1 MNQQQLEDYLQRYKN
16 ILKQIKDEVKKLQT
30 KQEEI
35 TELEQNILQIKDNTN
50 KILNILQGNHEPSLS
65 TTKYIHT
72 MPKAMTIK
80 HKENVSSVIELTD
93 SKIVTGD
100 YKGCISLF
108 SIDYVNDKWE
118 KLKELQ
124 GHDDCINSLCELSN
138 NRVVSSSGDNT
149 LKVWTIDNNTITH
162 IKTLGGS
169 SSIIYQVIPL
179 TNDIIAF
186 GLFDKKI
193 KIVDVTT
200 YKEIL
205 SLDENFAVCSL
216 LKLKNKEIMA
226 SSGYGNCVSFWRT
239 NSFHKECSVGCCD
252 CYSYNGLLE
261 LPDDCIAVSGGG
273 SLTIDIINVEFY
285 QRIKQITCEWYI
297 TSSDFLS
304 SLCLLN
310 NGTFIYSHEG
320 SFCQMSST
328 TYEIIYKTKMEEEFL
343 GFTLISALN
352 GKYIIASNEKK
363 EQKGITI
370 FKVGYV

>member
-1 MNQQQLEDYLQRYKN
+1 MNQHQLEDYYNRYKN
-16 ILKQIKDEVKKLQT
+16 ILGQIKAEVQKLQT

-35 TELEQNILQIKDNTN
+35 SEIEQNILQIKDNTT
-50 KILNILQGNHEPSLS
+50 KILNILKVNRKPFPS
-65 TTKYIHT
+65 TKKYIHT
-72 MPKAMTIK
+72 MPKAMTIE

-118 KLKELQ
+118 KLKEHQ
-124 GHDDCINSLCELSN
+124 GHKDCINSLCELSN
-138 NRVVSSSGDNT
+138 NRVISSSGDKT

-162 IKTLGGS
+162 IKTLQEHN
-169 SSIIYQVIPL
+169 SIIYQVIPL

-186 GLFDKKI
+186 GLHDKKI
-193 KIVDVTT
+193 KIVDVAT
-200 YKEIL
+200 YKEVL
-205 SLDENFAVCSL
+205 SLDENFEVCSL
-216 LKLKNKEIMA
+216 LKLKKKEIMA
-226 SSGYGNCVSFWRT
+226 SSGYSNCVSFWRT
-239 NSFHKECSVGCCD
+239 NSFEKECSVECCD

-261 LPDDCIAVSGGG
+261 LPNDCIAVSGGG
-273 SLTIDIINVEFY
+273 SLTIDIINVEYY
-285 QRIKQITCEWYI
+285 QRIKQISCEWYI

-304 SLCLLN
+304 SLYLLN
-310 NGTFIYSHEG
+310 NGTFVYSHEG
-320 SFCQMSST
+320 SFCQISST
-328 TYEIIYKTKMEEEFL
+328 TYEIIYKTKMDEEFL

-363 EQKGITI
+363 EEKGITI